1 MFPPKLSAGPNASNV
16 GCRKGGCSMKRAETA
31 GGGPDQ
37 GQQQSN
43 QQVDWKMK
51 YISCD
56 SKQNI
61 TKGAMLKKV

>member
-43 QQVDWKMK
+43 QQVD
-51 YISCD
+51 
-56 SKQNI
+56 
-61 TKGAMLKKV
+61 